1 MIYHEIR
8 VSGEIIASNVR
19 KFVGYETLKNLPQK
33 KSKSDSIRSE
43 EKEFENGL
51 TMWLVVENES
61 DIINSNRLF
70 SKTFS
75 IYENIVPPLFDYYLE
90 KIRVHSHTLRS
101 IQGKM
106 KQKIDGLASKKDF
119 RAKNYKKSKEKIG
132 VLINKNIDRAA
143 DIFCQLNKR
152 IAEIDAHVEG
162 FDVLY
167 LGDKLRVSKKSQN
180 IKKILLNIVSPFLKD
195 FESNGVEIVYTFKD
209 EYALQNK
216 IEIDYKLFN
225 LAYSNF
231 IDNAIKYTMPNSKII
246 VNFTKSPDSFFISIT
261 MTSIRIDQDEKENV
275 FDEGYSGRYAEAD
288 AGDGIGMS
296 VIRKALRLTGISI
309 QIECDYSKSFVVNG
323 RKYVE
328 NTFVFKGE

>member
-152 IAEIDAHVEG
+152 I
-162 FDVLY
+162 Y
-167 LGDKLRVSKKSQN
+167 L
-180 IKKILLNIVSPFLKD
+180 KIF
-195 FESNGVEIVYTFKD
+195 
-209 EYALQNK
+209 
-216 IEIDYKLFN
+216 
-225 LAYSNF
+225 
-231 IDNAIKYTMPNSKII
+231 
-246 VNFTKSPDSFFISIT
+246 
-261 MTSIRIDQDEKENV
+261 
-275 FDEGYSGRYAEAD
+275 
-288 AGDGIGMS
+288 
-296 VIRKALRLTGISI
+296 
-309 QIECDYSKSFVVNG
+309 
-323 RKYVE
+323 
-328 NTFVFKGE
+328 